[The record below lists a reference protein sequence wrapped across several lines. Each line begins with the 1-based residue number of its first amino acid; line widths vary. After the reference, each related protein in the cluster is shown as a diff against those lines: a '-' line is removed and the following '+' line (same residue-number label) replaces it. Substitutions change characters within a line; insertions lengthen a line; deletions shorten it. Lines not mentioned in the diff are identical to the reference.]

1 VRLTLVACI
10 CRMGKKRR
18 SKAPSRPNVAEENR
32 QHRRTCK
39 KGKSKRKN
47 YDVAQAE
54 QALQDVADG
63 MSVKKAAHKWGIP
76 RTTLNDIKLGRYSVS
91 ARPGPSPILNETEEK
106 LIEEWIVEM
115 SRRGIPLIRQNVLDS
130 IQRIL
135 SEDQRPNPFPENR
148 PGSSWFKLFL
158 GRHPAISEKQA
169 ESITRSRG
177 ALTEGCIRGWFKDAR
192 EYFTSKKIDYILSDP
207 TKQYNG
213 DETGFQLDPKTGKIL
228 GPKGESVYTETGGS
242 KEQMTTLITT
252 RADGKLMTTVI
263 VYPYKK
269 SIPKSIVDSL
279 PASGFSV
286 AKSDSGW
293 MSSAIF
299 FEYLAN
305 TFVPELARIRREE
318 KGLGPEDELVLTDDD
333 WVVYWVDGYSSHL
346 TYHTSQLCEFNH
358 IVLYCFKAH
367 SSHVCQPNDVGPF
380 KPLKHEW
387 RKAVM
392 EWRTK
397 NPFTVLN
404 KIHFAETL
412 AIAISKLDRDS
423 IIAGYRSTGLC
434 PFNEKAVHYERL
446 TATNQRNYDDK
457 AFETSQ
463 EELNHYELALNALS
477 VFLGEEVISQYE
489 RAQQFSVVDLSSLPT
504 VHSYLL
510 WSQMKSL
517 ANGWSIQ
524 NQVELPATENANS
537 DTYAPTLL
545 LLVQGDPVV
554 HSDPVV
560 QGDPVV
566 HADPEEHADPAVHS
580 DPVVQGDPVVHSDP
594 VVHGDPVV
602 HADPEEHADPAV
614 HSDSVVQ
621 GDPVVHGDPVVYA
634 DPEEH
639 ADPAVHS
646 DPLVQSDPVVHGDP
660 EVQDDPAVDEV
671 QPLSTVNPADI
682 GIAADIHAFCDVAR
696 MTDDVCLISTHE
708 KTPTKIKRG
717 VPVWYAGKVSPAFEK
732 HVFWPSPPKKVSLN
746 KKRSSQTQ
754 LFPACASSQ
763 EWRML
768 YRQKQAEKNK
778 TKSKSAANK
787 KVVTEVTSKQDQSEI
802 KQQKRKRSREKNS
815 EDQVKEKKRRK
826 KNSGKSCIYSI
837 G

>member
-1 VRLTLVACI
+1 
-10 CRMGKKRR
+10 MGKKRR

-580 DPVVQGDPVVHSDP
+580 D
-594 VVHGDPVV
+594 
-602 HADPEEHADPAV
+602 
-614 HSDSVVQ
+614 SVVQ

-671 QPLSTVNPADI
+671 QPLSTVNSADI

>member
-1 VRLTLVACI
+1 MRLTLVACI

-545 LLVQGDPVV
+545 LLVQGDP
-554 HSDPVV
+554 
-560 QGDPVV
+560 
-566 HADPEEHADPAVHS
+566 
-580 DPVVQGDPVVHSDP
+580 
-594 VVHGDPVV
+594 
-602 HADPEEHADPAV
+602 
-614 HSDSVVQ
+614 
-621 GDPVVHGDPVVYA
+621 
-634 DPEEH
+634 
-639 ADPAVHS
+639 
-646 DPLVQSDPVVHGDP
+646 

>member
-1 VRLTLVACI
+1 
-10 CRMGKKRR
+10 MGKKRR

-554 HSDPVV
+554 H
-560 QGDPVV
+560 
-566 HADPEEHADPAVHS
+566 
-580 DPVVQGDPVVHSDP
+580 
-594 VVHGDPVV
+594 
-602 HADPEEHADPAV
+602 
-614 HSDSVVQ
+614 
-621 GDPVVHGDPVVYA
+621 
-634 DPEEH
+634 
-639 ADPAVHS
+639 
-646 DPLVQSDPVVHGDP
+646 GDP

>member
-1 VRLTLVACI
+1 
-10 CRMGKKRR
+10 MGKKRR